1 MANSPQAIK
10 RARQNDKRRAART
23 SQKSL
28 LRTNIKNIEK
38 ACTSQSSKPDE
49 LKESLTKAQSYID
62 KSAKNIIHPNKASR
76 LKKRLARLIKEKAT
90 S

>member
-10 RARQNDKRRAART
+10 RARQNDKRRAAKT

-38 ACTSQSSKPDE
+38 ACTKKSSNPDE
-49 LKESLTKAQSYID
+49 LKESFMKVQSYID
-62 KSAKNIIHPNKASR
+62 KSAKKIIHPNKASR
-76 LKKRLARLIKEKAT
+76 LKKRLTKLIKEKA